1 MFSNLGS
8 TFTFYTSVTVG
19 LKLKV
24 REFLGLRSTF
34 VEVTG
39 KTGRGGPFCHPPPS
53 LQSLIGLK
61 KREKHPWSCV
71 T

>member
-24 REFLGLRSTF
+24 REFLGLRSTL

-39 KTGRGGPFCHPPPS
+39 EKLVGVGPFATPLHHS
-53 LQSLIGLK
+53 NL
-61 KREKHPWSCV
+61 E
-71 T
+71 